1 MLYQPASQVKTKTS
15 YDGSKETT
23 FTAAAGALGGGA
35 QTLTGDYDTEV
46 SRPESLMI
54 NVQFGI
60 AADTLLFA
68 SYHRAKWSGA
78 PVLVDVASAAGGLF
92 DPKIDETFDDSEKFS
107 IGGGRKFSERLSGS
121 LSFSKEEGIGAD
133 AESLFTFSNGTETIS
148 AGLRY
153 TIDNMNISVGV
164 LRSKLGDVT
173 VDGGL
178 PNGDIVYK
186 ANSVT
191 AMGVKIAFAF

>member
-1 MLYQPASQVKTKTS
+1 
-15 YDGSKETT
+15 
-23 FTAAAGALGGGA
+23 
-35 QTLTGDYDTEV
+35 
-46 SRPESLMI
+46 
-54 NVQFGI
+54 
-60 AADTLLFA
+60 
-68 SYHRAKWSGA
+68 
-78 PVLVDVASAAGGLF
+78 
-92 DPKIDETFDDSEKFS
+92 
-107 IGGGRKFSERLSGS
+107 LSGS
-121 LSFSKEEGIGAD
+121 LSYGKEEGSGAD

-186 ANSVT
+186 GNSVT
-191 AMGVKIAFAF
+191 AMGLKIAFAF

>member
-1 MLYQPASQVKTKTS
+1 MQS
-15 YDGSKETT
+15 
-23 FTAAAGALGGGA
+23 
-35 QTLTGDYDTEV
+35 
-46 SRPESLMI
+46 
-54 NVQFGI
+54 GI

-92 DPKIDETFDDSEKFS
+92 DPKIDETFGDSEKFS

-121 LSFSKEEGIGAD
+121 LSHSKEEGSGAD
-133 AESLFTFSNGTETIS
+133 AESLFTFSHGTETIS

-186 ANSVT
+186 GNSVT